1 MTKLTAKKILGTKLT
16 ASVKFGDEI
25 DSKERLGT
33 KLTAG
38 VKFGD
43 EMGTFA

>member
-1 MTKLTAKKILGTKLT
+1 MKLTAKKVLGMKLT
-16 ASVKFGDEI
+16 ACVKVGDEI

-33 KLTAG
+33 KLTVG

-43 EMGTFA
+43 EMNTFA